1 VPEPLHPQDREVLIA
16 RYGDRYRWQIMA
28 VISLGIVAGI
38 LPGGSFVV
46 AIPALLE
53 AFHAGHVEGQLVMT
67 IFMVTNTIAMLPAP
81 WLIQRF
87 GMRDCFLWTMALL
100 ALTSVLGLISPNYTF
115 LVVMRALQGVFT
127 GTLMPMGGIVIMRLF
142 EPRHQGRAS
151 GIMGLA
157 VTLAPAV
164 APTIGGLM
172 VDYWGW
178 RTVWLMPL
186 PFALLAWFAALRYL
200 PVARETA
207 RESFDAISMLLLS
220 VFTLA
225 WLGAVSNLV
234 AGGSGRLWLIVSV
247 VLLLSSAAAFFLHA
261 RRHHSPL
268 IGLDVLT
275 RRRVFMGAMLSFALG
290 FSMYGQ
296 GYLIPVYFQV
306 VQGLDATHAGAALMP
321 GTFALALTFPVAG
334 YLRDAWSGR
343 KTMLVGAVIFVVTW
357 LVLGLFAN
365 TLTYAWFVTVLMLSR
380 IGHGLANTPVNPA
393 ALHGLHGLALGQA
406 SALLSYVRQLG
417 GVFGIAALAIFVDW
431 RTPLLGE
438 GREAQVNAYGET
450 FILVAVVYAVFSL
463 AIKGLR
469 DTDKKSG

>member
-1 VPEPLHPQDREVLIA
+1 MLIA
-16 RYGDRYRWQIMA
+16 KYGDRYRWQIMA

-38 LPGGSFVV
+38 LPSGSFVV
-46 AIPALLE
+46 ALPALLE
-53 AFHAGHVEGQLVMT
+53 EFHAGHVEGQLVIT

-81 WLIQRF
+81 WLIERY
-87 GMRDCFLWTMALL
+87 GMRNCFLWTMALITI
-100 ALTSVLGLISPNYTF
+100 TSVLGAISPNYAF
-115 LVVMRALQGVFT
+115 LVVMRGLQGAAT

-164 APTIGGLM
+164 APTVGGLM

-186 PFALLAWFAALRYL
+186 PFALTAWFTALRYL
-200 PVARETA
+200 PIA
-207 RESFDAISMLLLS
+207 RESARAPFDAVSMVLLS
-220 VFTLA
+220 LVTLA
-225 WLGAVSNLV
+225 WLGVVSHLGAGSGSARAWLFGSLAVLV
-234 AGGSGRLWLIVSV
+234 A
-247 VLLLSSAAAFFLHA
+247 ATAAFYFHA
-261 RRHHSPL
+261 RSHRSPL

-275 RRRVFMGAMLSFALG
+275 RRRVFMGALITFVLG
-290 FSMYGQ
+290 FSMYGL

-321 GTFALALTFPVAG
+321 GTLALALTFPVAG
-334 YLRDAWSGR
+334 YLRDVWSGR
-343 KTMLVGAVIFVVTW
+343 KTMVLGAAIFVITW
-357 LVLGLFAN
+357 LMLGLLASS
-365 TLTYAWFVTVLMLSR
+365 LSYAWFVTILMVSR

-393 ALHGLHGLALGQA
+393 ALYGLHGLALGQA

-417 GVFGIAALAIFVDW
+417 GVFGIAALAIFVDL
-431 RTPLLGE
+431 RTPMIGS
-438 GREAQVNAYGET
+438 GRGAEIQAYAET
-450 FILVAVVYAVFSL
+450 FILVAVVYAVFSI

-469 DTDKKSG
+469 DTDRKSG